1 MGLQILYLLLG
12 LAGLFGNLVL
22 TLRLVLTWSRQS
34 LQTEPCRAQASSRQA
49 ALGRLDILLVLNV
62 VLCFALVVVL
72 GLALLVGHRN
82 ACLLQLSPAGML
94 RHLPTLLPGL
104 VPALLVLLAVLPRMA
119 PRLLPQV
126 SLLPGRHQLALQR
139 LCCYSRIANYNRL
152 DLGETFIEVD

>member
-72 GLALLVGHRN
+72 GLALLVGHLTSIIPRVRV
-82 ACLLQLSPAGML
+82 G
-94 RHLPTLLPGL
+94 
-104 VPALLVLLAVLPRMA
+104 LPRHVIGVEMA
-119 PRLLPQV
+119 INNGLN
-126 SLLPGRHQLALQR
+126 
-139 LCCYSRIANYNRL
+139 IK
-152 DLGETFIEVD
+152 GE

>member
-49 ALGRLDILLVLNV
+49 ALGRLDIGGLLLVLNV

-72 GLALLVGHRN
+72 GLALLVGHLTSIIPRVRV
-82 ACLLQLSPAGML
+82 G
-94 RHLPTLLPGL
+94 
-104 VPALLVLLAVLPRMA
+104 LPRHVIGVEMA
-119 PRLLPQV
+119 INNGLN
-126 SLLPGRHQLALQR
+126 
-139 LCCYSRIANYNRL
+139 IK
-152 DLGETFIEVD
+152 GE